1 MRKTPDW
8 LRYPIPTIGAVVV
21 ALLVIAASVGSSSR
35 IFERYFEP
43 LLVVNICVVLALLFY
58 VTAMIAKLVK
68 RYRAGQFGSR
78 MTARIAFV
86 TAVTAIVPCVLIFL
100 VSSQFI
106 GRTIDSWFDVRVEH
120 ALDTGVTLSSEIL
133 EREQRRFLASARLM
147 GETLAATPENSL
159 QETLDRLSQ
168 NTDIG
173 YASIIASGGFTLFAS
188 PREVQSAESF
198 APPTPHD
205 YRTARSQKGF
215 ATLEGDVDEP
225 GAVLRIRAIVP
236 LASRT
241 DSLTELSEQELRFL
255 VLTQPIPEA
264 LARTV
269 SDLVEGHRDYQE
281 LLIARSALRTIY
293 QATLTLTLLLATL
306 VAIAAALSFAKNNTA
321 PIRQLALGTR
331 KVAEG
336 QLHPIQEFSG
346 GSELNALTQSFNS
359 MVEQVAE
366 ARRNVENQR
375 AAAERSRAHLERV
388 LENLSSGV
396 LVVSDSLRIDLAN
409 AGAAEILSPKVL
421 QPGAFLES
429 VNPVLAEALAEQIR
443 VTENH
448 DFHLEVVTHQGETDD
463 TKTLFVRASRITLD
477 SGAGWVVVFDD
488 MSTMIDAQK
497 ALAWGE
503 VARRLAHEI
512 KNPLTPIRLAAER
525 LELKLADQLEGKDK
539 ALLMRATHTIV
550 TQVDALKQMVNDFR
564 EYAKLPA
571 AQLTSLD
578 LSTLLEELAQL
589 YASAGTNLTLALA
602 EDAPSI
608 EADKN
613 QLRQL
618 FHNLIGN
625 AIDATAELG
634 RTPEIT
640 ISTHVLRDAAGKSD
654 ALRVAIEDNG
664 SGFPET
670 ILAKAFE
677 PYITTKPLGTGL
689 GLPMVKKIAEEHH
702 AKVTLENLTDESGA
716 VIGALVTIVFPAA
729 EHAAR
734 SRSA

>member
-1 MRKTPDW
+1 MRKTPGW
-8 LRYPIPTIGAVVV
+8 LRYPIPTIGAIVIT
-21 ALLVIAASVGSSSR
+21 LLIIAASVGSSSR
-35 IFERYFEP
+35 IFERYFES
-43 LLVVNICVVLALLFY
+43 LLFVTIFVVLALFIY
-58 VTAMIAKLVK
+58 VVAMIVKLVK
-68 RYRAGQFGSR
+68 HYRAGQFGSR
-78 MTARIAFV
+78 MTARLAFV

-147 GETLAATPENSL
+147 GETLAATSENTL

-188 PREVQSAESF
+188 RTTNQSAEPFS
-198 APPTPHD
+198 APTPHD

-215 ATLEGDVDEP
+215 ATLEGDAGEP

-236 LASRT
+236 LASRS
-241 DSLTELSEQELRFL
+241 DSISEASEQELRFL
-255 VLTQPIPEA
+255 VLSQPIPEA
-264 LARTV
+264 LAKTV
-269 SDLVEGHRDYQE
+269 SDLVDGHRDYQE

-293 QATLTLTLLLATL
+293 QATLTLTLLLAIL

-375 AAAERSRAHLERV
+375 AAAERSRAHLQRV

-396 LVVSDSLRIDLAN
+396 LVVSDDLRINLAN
-409 AGAAEILSPKVL
+409 AGAAEILSPDVL
-421 QPGAFLES
+421 TPGARLEA
-429 VNPVLAEALAEQIR
+429 VNPALAEAISEQIR

-463 TKTLFVRASRITLD
+463 TKTLFVRASRINLD
-477 SGAGWVVVFDD
+477 DDAGWVVVFDD

-525 LELKLADQLEGKDK
+525 LEVKLADQLEGKNK

-550 TQVDALKQMVNDFR
+550 SQVDALKQMVNDFR

-571 AQLTSLD
+571 ARLSSLD
-578 LSTLLEELAQL
+578 LSTLLEEIAQL
-589 YASAGTNLTLALA
+589 YASGGTNLTLSL
-602 EDAPSI
+602 EKDAPFI

-625 AIDATAELG
+625 AIDATAELDKP
-634 RTPEIT
+634 PEIS
-640 ISTHVLRDAAGKSD
+640 ISTHVLCDAAGRPD
-654 ALRVAIEDNG
+654 ALRVTIGDNG
-664 SGFPET
+664 GGFPES

-689 GLPMVKKIAEEHH
+689 GLPMVKKIAEEHR
-702 AKVTLENLTDESGA
+702 AKVTLENRTDETGA

-729 EHAAR
+729 
-734 SRSA
+734 